1 LGDSRDGTAE
11 HIHAFGPLSDRRFR
25 SPAGRLGQSER
36 DKVAFGFRSLE
47 GIEGRGNEEALYA
60 PEPARLIHGFFS
72 AILHDV
78 QNIVRL
84 QVVQEARDRVVIC
97 VVPTA
102 DYTVSDTAKLEMRA
116 RTKIPRTV
124 SVEIRVG
131 DSLRKTSLGKIPLV
145 IRSPDVDAAIQQLI
159 GSSG

>member
-1 LGDSRDGTAE
+1 
-11 HIHAFGPLSDRRFR
+11 
-25 SPAGRLGQSER
+25 
-36 DKVAFGFRSLE
+36 
-47 GIEGRGNEEALYA
+47 
-60 PEPARLIHGFFS
+60 
-72 AILHDV
+72 
-78 QNIVRL
+78 
-84 QVVQEARDRVVIC
+84 VVIC

-131 DSLRKTSLGKIPLV
+131 DSLK
-145 IRSPDVDAAIQQLI
+145 DVTWQDSSRHSVSRRRRRHQQVI

>member
-1 LGDSRDGTAE
+1 MPLVRYRTGDFVR
-11 HIHAFGPLSDRRFR
+11 L
-25 SPAGRLGQSER
+25 PADWRQNER
-36 DKVAFGFRSLE
+36 DEVAFGFRSLE
-47 GIEGRGNEEALYA
+47 GLEGRGNDAVLYA
-60 PEPARLIHGFFS
+60 PDPPRLIQGFFTSS

-145 IRSPDVDAAIQQLI
+145 IRSPDVEAAIQQLI

>member
-1 LGDSRDGTAE
+1 M
-11 HIHAFGPLSDRRFR
+11 
-25 SPAGRLGQSER
+25 
-36 DKVAFGFRSLE
+36 
-47 GIEGRGNEEALYA
+47 
-60 PEPARLIHGFFS
+60 
-72 AILHDV
+72 
-78 QNIVRL
+78 RL